1 VSVFTD
7 IANTYQATYSVL
19 DAAELQAYEDDDEDA
34 FYGAVQARQ
43 HHDQAYFLY
52 LFTRFEAEVN
62 AAFEAIAAAG
72 LSAATA
78 WQERRVWQAWA
89 RGSGRDIG
97 FLSKVEVLTD
107 KGRPDYATI
116 KRYYDGRNTIAHGRV
131 WDEEFSVPAVAQDM
145 TGLVGRFART

>member
-1 VSVFTD
+1 MSVFAD
-7 IANTYQATYSVL
+7 IANNHLATSSVFE
-19 DAAELQAYEDDDEDA
+19 AAEQQAYDENDEAA
-34 FYGAVQARQ
+34 FDQAGRALKDN
-43 HHDQAYFLY
+43 DQAYFLY
-52 LFTRFEAEVN
+52 LFTRFEAEVT
-62 AAFEAIAAAG
+62 AAFETLATAG

-78 WQERRVWQAWA
+78 WRERRVWQAWA

-97 FLSKVEVLTD
+97 FLSKVEILTD

-145 TGLVGRFART
+145 TDLVGRFARI

>member
-1 VSVFTD
+1 VRIFAD
-7 IANTYQATYSVL
+7 IADDYEIIDGGFAV
-19 DAAELQAYEDDDEDA
+19 AEHQAYEADDEAA
-34 FYGAVQARQ
+34 FDRAGHART
-43 HHDQAYFLY
+43 HNDQAYFLY
-52 LFTRFEAEVN
+52 LFTRFEFEVA

-72 LSAATA
+72 LSAAA

-97 FLSKVEVLTD
+97 FLAKVEVLTD
-107 KGRPDYATI
+107 KGRPDYAAI
-116 KRYYDGRNTIAHGRV
+116 KRYYDGCNTIAHGRV